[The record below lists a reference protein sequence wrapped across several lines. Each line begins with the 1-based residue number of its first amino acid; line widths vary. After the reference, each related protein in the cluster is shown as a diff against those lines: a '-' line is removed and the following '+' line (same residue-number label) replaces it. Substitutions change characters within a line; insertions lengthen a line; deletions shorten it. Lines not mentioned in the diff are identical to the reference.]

1 MAKKTGLGHNFF
13 IAGNDLSGD
22 VSAVDSLTTPVES
35 VDVTSISK
43 NAMERLQGRVDANMS
58 FSFYFNDA
66 AGQEH
71 LALRNPAA
79 TDRLV
84 SWTFG
89 STVGDTAFGV
99 TGKQINYDMTRGE
112 DGSLTGTVTVEGNG
126 VAGEW
131 GNLLSAGKITHS
143 SATTVASKDDSAS
156 TSNGASAILQ
166 SMSLASG
173 TATVKIQESSN
184 DSSWS
189 DLITFSNVAAS
200 SDSGKTSERLT
211 MTGTV
216 ARYLRIS
223 TSGTF
228 SDLVFVVQYRRGT
241 AQDRVAYT

>member
-13 IAGNDLSGD
+13 ISGYDLSGD
-22 VSAVDSLTTPVES
+22 VSAIDNWSTPVES

-43 NAMERLQGRVDANMS
+43 SAMERIQGRVDLSAS
-58 FSFYFNDA
+58 FSSFFNDA

-71 LALRNPAA
+71 IALRNYPS
-79 TDRLV
+79 TNRIV

-89 STVGDTAFGV
+89 STVGDVAVGAV
-99 TGKQINYDMTRGE
+99 AKQVDYPMTRGA
-112 DGSLTGTVTVEGNG
+112 DGSLTTTVPISGNG
-126 VAGEW
+126 VIAEW

-156 TSNGASAILQ
+156 TSSGASAIIQ

-189 DLITFSNVAAS
+189 NLITFSNIAAS
-200 SDSGKTSERLT
+200 SDSGRTSERLT

-216 ARYLRIS
+216 ARYLRII

-228 SDLVFVVQYRRGT
+228 SNLVFVVHYRRGT